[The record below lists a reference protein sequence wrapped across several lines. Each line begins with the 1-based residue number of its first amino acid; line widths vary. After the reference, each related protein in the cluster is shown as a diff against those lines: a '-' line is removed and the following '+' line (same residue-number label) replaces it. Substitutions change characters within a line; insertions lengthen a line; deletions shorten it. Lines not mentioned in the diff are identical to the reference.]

1 MELLRDM
8 ENRGYPREYLLTRIR
23 ARRSYLI
30 HDWGAALATTE
41 PLAAVSLT
49 PWRQVSVPDSEEAV
63 WTSLQRELAWVYSQ
77 MEQRTRTIFAPLFLY
92 LELRTIILCLRR
104 RAAGDEGDMAGLFR
118 FSLLSAGVRGIL
130 QRNNDIPACVAGLA
144 KLFGRMAETGTGFTK
159 AYREGG
165 LAAFEERLAN
175 FYLEQTAHAR
185 LHPVLAAFFSRL
197 IDMKNLIILAK
208 HRRWRITAPPSFI
221 GGGKL
226 RAAHL
231 LDAARAP
238 GMTGSARLLRRV
250 TGTEVD
256 PTAGNVESL
265 LLAAISRMARRAG
278 RETEGIGLI
287 LDYLWRCSMQARNLS
302 LLVHGPEID
311 RELLGEELV
320 R

>member
-23 ARRSYLI
+23 ARRGCLI
-30 HDWGAALATTE
+30 DDWGSLLATAE
-41 PLAAVSLT
+41 PLAAVSVT
-49 PWRQVSVPDSEEAV
+49 PWRQLSVPTSEEAV
-63 WTSLQRELAWVYSQ
+63 WTSLQSELVWVYSQ
-77 MEQRTRTIFAPLFLY
+77 MEQRTRSIFAPFFLY

-104 RAAGDEGDMAGLFR
+104 RSAGDEGDMAGLFR
-118 FSLLSAGVRGIL
+118 LSLLSARVRRIL
-130 QRNNDIPACVAGLA
+130 QINNDIPVCVAGLD
-144 KLFGRMAETGTGFTK
+144 KLFGRMAEPGTGFTM

-175 FYLEQTAHAR
+175 FYLEQTAHTR
-185 LHPVLAAFFSRL
+185 LHPVLAEFFSRL

-208 HRRWRITAPPSFI
+208 HRRWRIETPPSFI
-221 GGGKL
+221 RGGKL
-226 RAAHL
+226 RASHL

-238 GMTGSARLLRRV
+238 EMTGVSRLLRRV
-250 TGTEVD
+250 TGTEID

-265 LLAAISRMARRAG
+265 LLTAISRMARRAG
-278 RETEGIGLI
+278 RETEEIGLI

-311 RELLGEELV
+311 REVLGGELV
-320 R
+320 T